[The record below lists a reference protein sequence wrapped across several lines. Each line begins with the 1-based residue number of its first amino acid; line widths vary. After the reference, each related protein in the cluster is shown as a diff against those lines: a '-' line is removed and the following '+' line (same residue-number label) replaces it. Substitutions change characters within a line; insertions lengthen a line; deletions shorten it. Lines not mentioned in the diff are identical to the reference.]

1 MRTSNQT
8 KNPVALN
15 ISPEKVGFIILKA
28 REFDAKVEP
37 VEPDPGSNPADDAD
51 SEILEDYE
59 DDPTLEE
66 LRGAIESLDDDEI
79 VDLIALAWVGRGDFE
94 RREWAEA
101 RRLAGERHRGRSADY
116 LIGMPALG
124 DYLEE
129 GLAVLGHAVP
139 DQAAGRL

>member
-1 MRTSNQT
+1 MRAPNQFR
-8 KNPVALN
+8 NPVALN
-15 ISPEKVGFIILKA
+15 INTEKVGFIILKA

-37 VEPDPGSNPADDAD
+37 VEPDPGSNPADDAER
-51 SEILEDYE
+51 EILEDYQ

-66 LRGAIESLDDDEI
+66 LRGAIDSLDDDEI

-94 RREWAEA
+94 RKEWPEA
-101 RRLAGERHRGRSADY
+101 RRLAGERHRQHSADY

-129 GLAVLGHAVP
+129 GLATLGHSLP
-139 DQAAGRL
+139 DQMTGHL